1 LIQEA
6 GRAGGV
12 WQAAEDDRPVARWNL
27 PPMPGKKKRSNPF
40 NQSSKP
46 ACTCG
51 TNPGARGW
59 WVDVRIQ
66 DNEERV
72 DVFFDSVG
80 FKRLL
85 ASLAKLEIVEEIDFN
100 SSIARSKE
108 T

>member
-1 LIQEA
+1 
-6 GRAGGV
+6 
-12 WQAAEDDRPVARWNL
+12 
-27 PPMPGKKKRSNPF
+27 
-40 NQSSKP
+40 
-46 ACTCG
+46 
-51 TNPGARGW
+51 
-59 WVDVRIQ
+59 VDVRIQ